1 MRTPPLLLCCLLAF
15 AGGPTAGAEPG
26 AVPEAAVVAPAAVAP
41 VTDDESGSG
50 RSAGDLSVEER
61 TKMMQGANA
70 YHTCVYQEGMQNI
83 DSDPDIRRIA
93 DLALGLCQPRL
104 DDLRDTITSWGIDH
118 YFAEGFTRNVRDRAT
133 HQLLPELAVKKGRQ
147 GSLNE

>member
-1 MRTPPLLLCCLLAF
+1 MRIPSLLFCCALAF
-15 AGGPTAGAEPG
+15 AAGTTAIAEQGPALDADGA
-26 AVPEAAVVAPAAVAP
+26 APAA
-41 VTDDESGSG
+41 EEESSGS

-61 TKMMQGANA
+61 TQMMQAANG
-70 YHTCVYQEGMQNI
+70 YHTCVYQEAMQNI

-104 DDLRDTITSWGIDH
+104 DELRDTITGWGIDH

-133 HQLLPELAVKKGRQ
+133 HQLLPELAVKKGR
-147 GSLNE
+147 